1 MPSAPLAAD
10 AGTIIQNPF
19 GREHVDLGGK
29 WRVIVDPRAPAH
41 YPPLPGR
48 DIAGIAGGREAASGL
63 ELVEFAF
70 DDSVTLQTGRD
81 WNTQDARLL
90 FYESVIWHRRDFTF
104 SRRSERRYMLHFGAV
119 NYRAE
124 VWLNGIRLGTH
135 EGGYT
140 PFAFEATA
148 ALREGANFLIV
159 RVDARLDART
169 VPPIVTDWWNYGG
182 IKREVLL
189 LSLPDAFIRDYWF
202 RLVGLSPRIVHA
214 AFSID
219 GAVGGEIVTVSLPA
233 MNESAHAIVDATGRA
248 EIRFE
253 TKAPLWSPADPQLN
267 EVEIGFHGETIHDS
281 IGLRVIEAHGAEI
294 ILNGAPIF
302 LKGIAAHEESPLHDG
317 SAFGAEDARATLTL
331 AKDLNCNFIRLAHY
345 PHNEFVTR
353 LADEIGL
360 LVWSEIPVYWAVS
373 WSDGDTL
380 DAARSQLREM
390 ILRDKNRASVIIWSV
405 ANETPPTPERT
416 DFLTSLIR
424 DARVLDPSRL
434 VSAAIYGRNKD
445 FREPLL
451 RTIRARALLDPSI
464 SDEAKAPIRASLLAD
479 GIDIDD
485 REALEKMA
493 SPPPLIIDDPL
504 LDELDV
510 VAFNEYLGWYTAAQW
525 AGAVPIPEAQMARLM
540 LDLLPE
546 LRIAPRASK
555 PFLISEFGADAKS
568 GFAGDDITMMS
579 ERFQARLYVLQFRM
593 LANCPAL
600 SGVTPW
606 VLKDFRSMLRTHPSY
621 QNYFNRKGLV
631 DETGK
636 KKPAFDL
643 VRRLYG
649 RTAVAEAR
657 SVFGASGHDTEFK
670 EIAAATRTE

>member
-1 MPSAPLAAD
+1 MPSAPPPAD
-10 AGTIIQNPF
+10 AGTIVQNPF

-29 WRVIVDPRAPAH
+29 WRVIVDPRAPAQH
-41 YPPLPGR
+41 PPLPGR
-48 DIAGIAGGREAASGL
+48 DIAGIAEGREAATGL

-81 WNTQDARLL
+81 WNTQDARLF
-90 FYESVIWHRRDFTF
+90 FYESVIWYRRDFSF
-104 SRRSERRYMLHFGAV
+104 SRRSGRRYFLHFGAV

-124 VWLNGIRLGTH
+124 VWLNGIRLGAH
-135 EGGYT
+135 EGGHT
-140 PFAFEATA
+140 PFAFEATE

-189 LSLPDAFIRDYWF
+189 LSLPETFIRDYWL

-219 GAVGGEIVTVSLPA
+219 GAAGGEIVTISLPGVSEA
-233 MNESAHAIVDATGRA
+233 ARATVDASGYA
-248 EIRFE
+248 EVRFE
-253 TKAPLWSPADPQLN
+253 TKAPLWSPDDPQLN
-267 EVEIGFHGETIHDS
+267 DIEIGFYGETIRDR
-281 IGLRVIEAHGAEI
+281 IGLRTIEARGGDI

-317 SAFGAEDARATLTL
+317 SAFGAEDARATLSL
-331 AKDLNCNFIRLAHY
+331 AKELNCNFIRLAHY

-360 LVWSEIPVYWAVS
+360 LVWSEVPVYWAVS
-373 WSDGDTL
+373 WSDGATL
-380 DAARSQLREM
+380 DVARSQLREM
-390 ILRDKNRASVIIWSV
+390 IERDRNRACVIIWSV

-416 DFLTSLIR
+416 KFLTSLIR
-424 DARVLDPSRL
+424 DARTLDPSRL
-434 VSAAIYGRNKD
+434 VSAAIYGRDKD
-445 FREPLL
+445 FREPLS
-451 RTIRARALLDPSI
+451 RAIRARALLDPAI
-464 SDEAKAPIRASLLAD
+464 TDEEKAPIRALLLAD
-479 GIDIDD
+479 GIDINE
-485 REALEKMA
+485 RPSLERA
-493 SPPPLIIDDPL
+493 ARAPALIIDDPL

-525 AGAVPIPEAQMARLM
+525 AGAVPIAEEKMALLM

-546 LRIAPRASK
+546 LSMAPRASK

-568 GFAGDDITMMS
+568 GFVGDGTTMMS
-579 ERFQARLYVLQFRM
+579 ERFQARLYALQFRM

-606 VLKDFRSMLRTHPSY
+606 VLKDFRSMLRTHPAY
-621 QNYFNRKGLV
+621 QQYFNRKGLV
-631 DETGK
+631 DETGRR
-636 KKPAFDL
+636 KPAFDL
-643 VRRLYG
+643 VRRLYEKTG
-649 RTAVAEAR
+649 TVDARPVFEASR
-657 SVFGASGHDTEFK
+657 DDAEFK